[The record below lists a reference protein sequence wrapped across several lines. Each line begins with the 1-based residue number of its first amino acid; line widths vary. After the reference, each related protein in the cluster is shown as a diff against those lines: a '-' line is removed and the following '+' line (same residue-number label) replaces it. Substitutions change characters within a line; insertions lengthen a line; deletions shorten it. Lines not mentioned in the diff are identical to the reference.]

1 MSSMMAGKK
10 CESVG
15 DVCIV
20 SILTNLT
27 DIRHLD
33 NGLSL
38 CQHVCCS
45 FLVRPYCRRGYSS
58 SRRQE
63 VVYFKLQTQPHSY
76 APKSSFLADLERKES
91 TVDRSRKGR
100 RARRQKPSR
109 TGKNKLH
116 DPNAK
121 ERVLLDT
128 TIVPRGAR
136 RICLLENDV
145 P

>member
-1 MSSMMAGKK
+1 MSSMVDGKK

-27 DIRHLD
+27 
-33 NGLSL
+33 NTQSSGQWTQSL
-38 CQHVCCS
+38 LACLLF
-45 FLVRPYCRRGYSS
+45 FLVRLYCRRGYFS